1 MKMKLNI
8 AMFKNPIGMKR
19 AYLTLVSFVWMVLS
33 PSFLLAADISQLKK
47 EGSRAGIQIALG
59 KSRLYQYSEP
69 ITRISVADAAIADVM
84 VVSPLQIYLVGKKVG
99 STNVFIWHK
108 NEKLSALD
116 VTVGVDAGSVK
127 ALMDQLLPAEK
138 NIRVSA
144 AGDSLVVSGQVS
156 DASKVQQAI
165 LIAQEFTEKKVLNM
179 MTTDHLPQVLL
190 EVKIAEVDKTIADAL
205 GVQVQGSNFTFNM
218 LNGTVA
224 PLGFAATASGT
235 IGNTSA
241 WFQAQINSGL
251 IKILAEPNIMAI
263 SGQDGEFL
271 SGGIVFLPVPQSS
284 GTGGSVITLQP
295 QNYGVGVKFTPT
307 VLAEGRINL
316 KVSPQVSEVQTQGIT
331 VTAGS
336 STTVLPAITT
346 RQASTTVQLYD
357 GQSFAIGG
365 LMKNN
370 VAEIISAFPGL
381 ANVPVLGALFRSTSF
396 RTDRS
401 ELLIVVTPHIVQPLN
416 NKPSLPTSKVIQPTE
431 VEFFVNG
438 QLEGSKPNPITDG
451 ATNSPLSEVNNK

>member
-1 MKMKLNI
+1 MMMKINTLALQKS
-8 AMFKNPIGMKR
+8 AWFKT
-19 AYLTLVSFVWMVLS
+19 ALYTLFSFVWMATS
-33 PSFLLAADISQLKK
+33 PSYILAADISQLNK
-47 EGSRAGIQIALG
+47 EGSRSGIQISLG
-59 KSRLYQYSEP
+59 KSRLYQYAEP
-69 ITRISVADAAIADVM
+69 ITRISVADAGIADVM
-84 VVSPLQIYLVGKKVG
+84 VVSPNQIYLVGKKVG

-108 NEKLSALD
+108 NQKLSALD

-127 ALMDQLLPAEK
+127 SLLNQLLPAEK
-138 NIRVSA
+138 NIQVSS

-156 DASKVQQAI
+156 DASKVQQAV

-218 LNGTVA
+218 LNGAAA

-241 WFQAQINSGL
+241 WLQAQINSGL

-331 VTAGS
+331 VTAGT

-365 LMKNN
+365 LIKNN

-381 ANVPVLGALFRSTSF
+381 ANIPVLGALFRSTSF

-416 NKPSLPTSKVIQPTE
+416 TKPVLPTSKLIQPTQ
-431 VEFFVNG
+431 VEFYVNG
-438 QLEGSKPNPITDG
+438 QLEGAKPEKLVDNIAAPFESDANT
-451 ATNSPLSEVNNK
+451 K